1 MRAPGHRPGSVGIGP
16 GHGTI
21 MPMVILFGLLGIV
34 VVTAIVL
41 LATNRWPDPG
51 LVDDPGDRV
60 PPALVDVPIGELS
73 PGDID
78 DLRLDTSARGYRMD
92 EVDAVIARL
101 TAELAARD
109 GGAAQ
114 GVTDSA
120 PEADQEEGNGRDGAI
135 G

>member
-1 MRAPGHRPGSVGIGP
+1 
-16 GHGTI
+16 
-21 MPMVILFGLLGIV
+21 MVVLFGLLGIA

-60 PPALVDVPIGELS
+60 PPALVDVPVGQLS
-73 PGDID
+73 TADID

-101 TAELAARD
+101 TAELAAREPSASAD
-109 GGAAQ
+109 APGPAPGPAPDDSSDDSSEGTGDPWSGHDQ
-114 GVTDSA
+114 G
-120 PEADQEEGNGRDGAI
+120 R
-135 G
+135 

>member
-1 MRAPGHRPGSVGIGP
+1 
-16 GHGTI
+16 
-21 MPMVILFGLLGIV
+21 MPMVVLFGLLGIAAV
-34 VVTAIVL
+34 AAIVL

-60 PPALVDVPIGELS
+60 PPPLVDVPIGELS
-73 PGDID
+73 PADID

-109 GGAAQ
+109 APATRAEDSNQTEEVGPVHEAGSGG
-114 GVTDSA
+114 D
-120 PEADQEEGNGRDGAI
+120 RI
-135 G
+135 GHNQPT

>member
-1 MRAPGHRPGSVGIGP
+1 
-16 GHGTI
+16 
-21 MPMVILFGLLGIV
+21 MVVLFGLLGIAV
-34 VVTAIVL
+34 ITAVVL

-60 PPALVDVPIGELS
+60 PPALVDVPVGELS
-73 PGDID
+73 TTDID

-109 GGAAQ
+109 AGAVEAADGSDADDGQAQ
-114 GVTDSA
+114 QDSQA
-120 PEADQEEGNGRDGAI
+120 
-135 G
+135 